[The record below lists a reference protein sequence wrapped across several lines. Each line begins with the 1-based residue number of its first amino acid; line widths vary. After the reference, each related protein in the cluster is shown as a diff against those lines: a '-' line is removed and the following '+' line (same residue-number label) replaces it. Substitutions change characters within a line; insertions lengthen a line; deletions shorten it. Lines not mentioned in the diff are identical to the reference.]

1 MFKNF
6 YGFPQFFNSFFMSFI
21 VRAEHIFFREHLD
34 QSTRKMKY
42 LGIDIVKNVVNIQMF
57 KELRYDKLVK

>member
-1 MFKNF
+1 
-6 YGFPQFFNSFFMSFI
+6 MSFI

-34 QSTRKMKY
+34 QSTHKIKY
-42 LGIDIVKNVVNIQMF
+42 LGIDIIETVVNIQMF